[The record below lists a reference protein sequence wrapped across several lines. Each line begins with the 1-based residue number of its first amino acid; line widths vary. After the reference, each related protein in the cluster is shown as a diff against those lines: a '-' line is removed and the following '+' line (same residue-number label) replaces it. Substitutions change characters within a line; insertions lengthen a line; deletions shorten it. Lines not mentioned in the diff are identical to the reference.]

1 MTQRRIVA
9 LVDDL
14 MVRSRIEAAAPR
26 GTELIFPPNQAAFTR
41 ALDPPPGLI
50 VVGLTATR
58 QPWSELI
65 RASRADPATRAV
77 PVVAFGPHKDL
88 ELRRRAIEAG
98 ADRVLAN
105 SAFMLAL
112 PQLLRGEPPPD
123 NMTT

>member
-1 MTQRRIVA
+1 MSQRRIVA

-14 MVRSRIEAAAPR
+14 MVRSRIEAAAPPDA
-26 GTELIFPPNQAAFTR
+26 ELIFPPNQAAFTR
-41 ALDPPPGLI
+41 ALDPPPALI
-50 VVGLTATR
+50 VVGLTASR

-88 ELRRRAIEAG
+88 ELRRRALEAG

-112 PQLLRGEPPPD
+112 PQLLAGRLLP
-123 NMTT
+123 TT